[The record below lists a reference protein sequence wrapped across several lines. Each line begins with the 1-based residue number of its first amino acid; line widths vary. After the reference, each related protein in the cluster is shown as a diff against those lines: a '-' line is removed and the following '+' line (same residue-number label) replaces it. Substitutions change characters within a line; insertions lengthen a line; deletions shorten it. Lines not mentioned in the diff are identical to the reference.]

1 MAFEETHKILQK
13 ALGNIEMSE
22 DTEKILS
29 RPKQTLKANLTLRK
43 DDGSLEIFEAFRVH
57 YNDLLG
63 PTKGGIRF
71 HPDVTEDEVKSL
83 AFWMTF
89 KNAVIGL
96 PYGGAKGGIRLNPKE
111 LSRTELERLSREYVR
126 AFYEFMGPDT
136 DIPAPDV
143 YTNETIMG
151 WMADEYSRISRKNQ
165 PAVITGKPLI
175 MGGSLGRETATAR
188 GAFHVLKEFID
199 KKGWDGRLKVAIQ
212 GFGNAGYNL
221 AKMLHDEGFVV
232 TALSDSGGAITCSR
246 GADPDEIKRIKREKG
261 SVSEIYEGSV
271 CECRRFDRSE
281 DILEE
286 DVDILVPAA
295 LENQITRENA
305 HKIKAKVVL
314 EVANGPTTQE
324 ADKILHDN
332 GVIVIPD
339 ILANAGGVTVSYFEW
354 VQNRSGERWEAD
366 KVEDLLKEKMT
377 SAFSKVWNIYENK
390 NVDMRSAAY
399 ILALKRIEEAVKARG
414 TADFFRG

>member
-399 ILALKRIEEAVKARG
+399 ILALKRIEEAVKARA